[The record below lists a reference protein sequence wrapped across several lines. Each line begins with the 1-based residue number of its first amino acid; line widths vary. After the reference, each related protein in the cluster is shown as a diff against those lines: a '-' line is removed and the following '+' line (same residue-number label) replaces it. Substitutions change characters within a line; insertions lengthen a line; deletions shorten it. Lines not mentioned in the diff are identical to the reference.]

1 MQEVENMSRN
11 QNRSQD
17 SSDCYDGKKNCINQS
32 GTNQNGDQYSD
43 CRNRSTDDS
52 KPEVSDCLKTSD
64 RK

>member
-1 MQEVENMSRN
+1 MSRN

-32 GTNQNGDQYSD
+32 GDQYSD

-52 KPEVSDCLKTSD
+52 KPEASDCLKTSD